1 MNFVSLRAQMIG
13 AVILIALLCG
23 TPSSVGAQARVGVG
37 APGAGAPSMQSISKL
52 TVFDAHGLEVGVLG
66 NTLFQVNGRIFSVG
80 VAPQGFVGFGRSFLL
95 FENLD
100 CQGPP
105 FLSSSSADLGGFVT
119 ISALGPPGATV
130 YLPDPAAPI
139 GIKDFKSSLQFF
151 PPACEN
157 FSALGPTTGVAAV
170 PVFDLYTVF
179 TPPFSVRPTPAPLVT
194 AQIFNDVPPSHPFF
208 AFIQALAAEGIT
220 IGCSVSPPLF
230 CPDAGLTRGQAAVLF
245 GKGLNLVP

>member
-1 MNFVSLRAQMIG
+1 MRLRDFVSLRARMIG

-37 APGAGAPSMQSISKL
+37 APGAGAPSIQSISKL

-66 NTLFQVNGRIFSVG
+66 NTLFQVNGRIVGVG

-105 FLSSSSADLGGFVT
+105 FLSSSDDLAGFVT

-130 YLPDPAAPI
+130 YLPDPAATSAV
-139 GIKDFKSSLQFF
+139 KDFKSFLQFPLPHVTIF
-151 PPACEN
+151 QH
-157 FSALGPTTGVAAV
+157 SAPLRESRRCRSSTSTRSSPLHSQSGQPRRPQSPLRSSTTCHRAI
-170 PVFDLYTVF
+170 
-179 TPPFSVRPTPAPLVT
+179 PFSRSSRRSRRRESRSDAASRRRSSARMRGSHVVRRRY
-194 AQIFNDVPPSHPFF
+194 
-208 AFIQALAAEGIT
+208 
-220 IGCSVSPPLF
+220 CS
-230 CPDAGLTRGQAAVLF
+230 
-245 GKGLNLVP
+245 GKG